1 VPRGRTVVLGACG
14 GIALYKA
21 ASLIG
26 RFRELGATVHVI
38 MTDAATKFVSPLTFQ
53 TLSGNPVHTD
63 LFATPPLWNVE
74 HVALAERADLGVVA
88 PATANIIGKV
98 ASGVADDFLSTT
110 LLAMS
115 CPVLFVPSMNANM
128 YAHPAVKRNLGILSD
143 YGYEV
148 MTPDTGRLASGLI
161 GPGRYPETDR
171 ILAVCLRLL
180 GPGDFA
186 GMKVVVSAG
195 PTREF
200 FDPVRFVSNPS
211 TGRMGFALAA
221 EARRRGAEV
230 VLVAGPTDLKPPE
243 EVTTIRV
250 TTVGEMRDRIVSEAE
265 GARVVVMAAA
275 PADWLPATRAAQK
288 MKKAEFPSLSLELVP
303 APDILAELG
312 QRERGPAAAGEARAH
327 GGRPA
332 LQGVGGP
339 VLVGFAAET
348 QELLANA
355 KAKLKAKNVDLMV
368 ANQVATVADQMA
380 AETDSGFGTETN
392 RVTLLARDGSIEELP
407 LLSKSEVA
415 RAVFDRIARLVG
427 GGDEGH
433 AGVGRP

>member
-53 TLSGNPVHTD
+53 TLSGNPVHTN

-148 MTPDTGRLASGLI
+148 MTPDTGRLASGLV

-250 TTVGEMRDRIVSEAE
+250 TTAGEMRDRIVSEAE

-312 QRERGPAAAGEARAH
+312 QRQRG
-327 GGRPA
+327 PA
-332 LQGVGGP
+332 LQGAGRP

-427 GGDEGH
+427 GGGEGH
-433 AGVGRP
+433 AGADRP

>member
-1 VPRGRTVVLGACG
+1 MPRGRTVVLGACG

-63 LFATPPLWNVE
+63 LFTAPPRWNVE

-250 TTVGEMRDRIVSEAE
+250 TTVGEMRDRILSEAE

-288 MKKAEFPSLSLELVP
+288 MKKAEFPSLSLELAP

-312 QRERGPAAAGEARAH
+312 QRERGPA
-327 GGRPA
+327 
-332 LQGVGGP
+332 LQGAGGP

-427 GGDEGH
+427 GGGEGH
-433 AGVGRP
+433 AGAGRP

>member
-1 VPRGRTVVLGACG
+1 
-14 GIALYKA
+14 
-21 ASLIG
+21 
-26 RFRELGATVHVI
+26 

-63 LFATPPLWNVE
+63 LFAAPPLWNVE

-148 MTPDTGRLASGLI
+148 MTPDTGRLASGLV

-171 ILAVCLRLL
+171 ILAACLRLL
-180 GPGDFA
+180 GPGDFT

-250 TTVGEMRDRIVSEAE
+250 TTVGEMRDRILSEAE
-265 GARVVVMAAA
+265 SARVVVMAAA

-288 MKKAEFPSLSLELVP
+288 MKKAEFPSLSLELAP

-312 QRERGPAAAGEARAH
+312 QRRRGPAAAGEARAH

-332 LQGVGGP
+332 LQGAGGP

-368 ANQVATVADQMA
+368 ANQVAMVADQMA

-427 GGDEGH
+427 GGGEGH
-433 AGVGRP
+433 AGAGRP